1 MQPWTDEGDA
11 PFYEGVAR
19 RRKAQRPPAPENVVM
34 AKLTESHIVVVVNGV
49 ETVVNAHP
57 ETPLRTVAELALKQ
71 TKNGGRPLSARGRTD
86 RKGTPLAL
94 SPRGG
99 RLAFPS

>member
-1 MQPWTDEGDA
+1 
-11 PFYEGVAR
+11 
-19 RRKAQRPPAPENVVM
+19 M

-71 TKNGGRPLSARGRTD
+71 TKNGGRSLSDWELKDA
-86 RKGTPLAL
+86 KGTPLDL
-94 SPRGG
+94 SRKVHGCAGG
-99 RLAFPS
+99 RSITGRGPSGLT

>member
-1 MQPWTDEGDA
+1 
-11 PFYEGVAR
+11 
-19 RRKAQRPPAPENVVM
+19 M

-71 TKNGGRPLSARGRTD
+71 TKNGGRSLSDWELKDA
-86 RKGTPLAL
+86 KGTPLDL
-94 SPRGG
+94 SRKVGDFHFPADVILYLTLRVGVNGAPIVATRGEPGTPR
-99 RLAFPS
+99 